1 MHTDKYSNP
10 VFTEQDLF
18 DSLYRSYEF
27 NANDTML
34 VEHTD
39 AVKQLETQ
47 LGFKFLEPY
56 ETHFEVADYDKACQ
70 SNWFMPK
77 EYKTLDIEE
86 WLYTQIPPWNPEH
99 ARVQEELAAYKERN
113 MLDLL
118 RWLKYFVDTCTKNN
132 IVWGVGRGSSVSSYV
147 LYIIGVHQIN
157 SIKYN
162 LDWREFLR

>member
-10 VFTEQDLF
+10 IFTEQDLF
-18 DSLYRSYEF
+18 DSLYKGYEF
-27 NANDTML
+27 NVDDTML
-34 VEHTD
+34 VERTD

-77 EYKTLDIEE
+77 AYKTLDIEE
-86 WLYTQIPPWNPEH
+86 WLYSHIPPGDPEH
-99 ARVQEELAAYKERN
+99 TRVEEELTAYKERN

-118 RWLKYFVDTCTKNN
+118 RWLKYFVDTCTENN
-132 IVWGVGRGSSVSSYV
+132 IVWGVGRGSSVSSYI